1 MKRGAT
7 LDRVKRWLGDVLL
20 FFGWG
25 FVMHASGLLL
35 HELAGH
41 GLAYETLACGIAGVN
56 LTYFGHGVVHS
67 VPCAKWTW
75 TTRIVADWAGLAV
88 TIAAGL
94 AAAGVL
100 VRAKTKLTPLVRLL
114 LAQVFFFFLIG
125 QLAYATNGGFHNLY
139 DPGRSGL
146 WLQKKGL
153 HVLAWLPPM
162 IAYATVAFFGARMVV
177 DAFRE
182 HFASRSRLHTLKQL
196 AATLGVAGVVYW
208 LAFTIEKHARAD
220 MPIKGVA
227 VEAQRIAVV
236 RGGPPPFP
244 IDQVL
249 HGIALA
255 AVIAALAR
263 PVLAPEAQERHGIPR
278 NVALGVAASALFL
291 VVAVTLFTR

>member
-1 MKRGAT
+1 MT
-7 LDRVKRWLGDVLL
+7 WKRWLGDVLL
-20 FFGWG
+20 FFTWG
-25 FVMHASGLLL
+25 FVMHAAGLLL

-41 GLAYETLACGIAGVN
+41 GLAYETLACGIADVN

-75 TTRIVADWAGLAV
+75 TTRIIADWAGLAV

-94 AAAGVL
+94 AAALVL
-100 VRAKTKLTPLVRLL
+100 VRTGKTRPPLTRLL
-114 LAQVFFFFLIG
+114 LGQVFFFFSIG

-139 DPGRSGL
+139 DPGRTGL
-146 WLQKKGL
+146 WLQTKGL
-153 HVLAWLPPM
+153 HVLAWIPPM
-162 IAYATVAFFGARMVV
+162 VAYATSAFFGARMVV

-196 AATLGVAGVVYW
+196 AATLGVAGLVYW
-208 LAFTIEKHARAD
+208 LAFTIEKQIRAD

-244 IDQVL
+244 IDTVL
-249 HGIALA
+249 HAIALA

-263 PVLAPEAQERHGIPR
+263 PVIAGEARERHGIPR
-278 NVALGVAASALFL
+278 NVAIAVAAATVVL
-291 VVAVTLFTR
+291 VAAVTAFR

>member
-1 MKRGAT
+1 MAW
-7 LDRVKRWLGDVLL
+7 KRWLGDVLL
-20 FFGWG
+20 FFAWG
-25 FVMHASGLLL
+25 FVMHAAGLLL

-94 AAAGVL
+94 AAAVVL
-100 VRAKTKLTPLVRLL
+100 TRRKKQLTPLTRLL
-114 LAQVFFFFLIG
+114 LAQVFFFFLVG

-139 DPGRSGL
+139 DPGRTGH
-146 WLQKKGL
+146 WLERKGL
-153 HVLAWLPPM
+153 HALAWMPPM
-162 IAYATVAFFGARMVV
+162 VAYATASFFGARMVV

-182 HFASRSRLHTLKQL
+182 HFASRSRLDTLKQL
-196 AATLGVAGVVYW
+196 AATLGVAGLVYW
-208 LAFTIEKHARAD
+208 LAFTIEKQLRAD

-244 IDQVL
+244 IDMVL

-263 PVLAPEAQERHGIPR
+263 PVVEEEARERHEIPHTVAIA
-278 NVALGVAASALFL
+278 VALAALAL
-291 VVAVTLFTR
+291 VVAVTLFTRGH